1 MLFSIVFLLFTL
13 IFFAN
18 YNFYGTVFL
27 RKEYAVVVQRGFAYT
42 KREGTTLKF
51 ASSFRVSL
59 IPTWLMLSVDGY
71 AAREGSGEILVNILV

>member
-1 MLFSIVFLLFTL
+1 LFFSFFTL

-27 RKEYAVVVQRGFAYT
+27 CKEYAVAVQRDFVYT
-42 KREGTTLKF
+42 RLEGTPLKF

-59 IPTWLMLSVDGY
+59 VPTWLILTVDGY
-71 AAREGSGEILVNILV
+71 AAREGFGEISVNIFV